1 MKKPSVVEVISSKT
15 LKDTADEL
23 IVERLI
29 RVSGATRMEAEWAG
43 PSYVW
48 AAEDRPQSGKR
59 SVRIRSAEL
68 ERRGVWLIRAEFSVE
83 PRPI

>member
-1 MKKPSVVEVISSKT
+1 MTSTRKPVTRWIAWTSSWP
-15 LKDTADEL
+15 LAAS
-23 IVERLI
+23 
-29 RVSGATRMEAEWAG
+29 RVALVASTRMEAEWAG